1 MKYICG
7 SDRGDKPLNCVCGR
21 FMVRRDAGEGW
32 RRGGGRAASRDPP
45 PAAAVAPAGEAAE
58 PVPGGAGGNHMQT
71 QHERSRYRSASHSQ
85 PRKRL
90 PVLTQLPGAAPA
102 SCACQGPGL
111 AVLQGGGVPAPGTAP
126 GAMLLPRCSPR
137 CSAFPPHTLCLS
149 PLWEASRCPGHA
161 ASAQLSLPASP
172 ARARSRQRE
181 HLAGLPCPPVL
192 IFGATTTRI
201 SLQHAGT
208 GRPPVGLGSASLA
221 GRFLVW
227 VGKPSPE
234 GRASPCPTPCRCPV
248 AGLHPAPGAGHP
260 GPDGRRQREQKPWG
274 WPKQEELRGGSGDT
288 DRGRGRGRPHLH
300 RSWAPLAP
308 CQPAPTATFISV
320 IN

>member
-1 MKYICG
+1 
-7 SDRGDKPLNCVCGR
+7 
-21 FMVRRDAGEGW
+21 
-32 RRGGGRAASRDPP
+32 
-45 PAAAVAPAGEAAE
+45 
-58 PVPGGAGGNHMQT
+58 MQT
-71 QHERSRYRSASHSQ
+71 QRERSRYRSASHSQ
-85 PRKRL
+85 ARKRL

-102 SCACQGPGL
+102 SCACQGLGL
-111 AVLQGGGVPAPGTAP
+111 AVLQGGGAPAPGTAL

-137 CSAFPPHTLCLS
+137 CSAFPPRTLCLS
-149 PLWEASRCPGHA
+149 PFWEACSHPGHA
-161 ASAQLSLPASP
+161 PSAQLSLPASP

-192 IFGATTTRI
+192 IFAATTTRS

-208 GRPPVGLGSASLA
+208 EWPPVGAQLGPFSKPSAA
-221 GRFLVW
+221 RFLVW
-227 VGKPSPE
+227 VGKPSPD

-248 AGLHPAPGAGHP
+248 AGLHPAPGAGHSD
-260 GPDGRRQREQKPWG
+260 PDGRRRREQKPWG

-288 DRGRGRGRPHLH
+288 DRDQGRGWPHLH

-308 CQPAPTATFISV
+308 RQPAPTATFISV